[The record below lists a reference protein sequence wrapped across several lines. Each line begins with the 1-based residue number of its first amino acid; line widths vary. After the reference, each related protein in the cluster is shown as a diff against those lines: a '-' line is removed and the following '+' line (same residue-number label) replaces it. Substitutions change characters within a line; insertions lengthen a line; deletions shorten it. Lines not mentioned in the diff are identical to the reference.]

1 MQGASNTECA
11 PHVKGKPEAF
21 PPFWRLRPPPWCGGR
36 GSAMIGLAVG
46 GGACCEE
53 TVDTLEN
60 DVSNCPT
67 ACDGWLA
74 FSVSVSESVREPSV
88 SSSELL

>member
-1 MQGASNTECA
+1 
-11 PHVKGKPEAF
+11 
-21 PPFWRLRPPPWCGGR
+21 
-36 GSAMIGLAVG
+36 MIGLAVG

-74 FSVSVSESVREPSV
+74 FSVSVSESAREPSV
-88 SSSELL
+88 SNSELL